1 MVIQGGVLAPESD
14 IRLLQFVVDDYDVEV
29 ALLLTIPD
37 DHDNP
42 DVHDIHDNPDI
53 HDDDG
58 YSISAA
64 AAPSLFARLSSVSVP
79 RARSRFSSS
88 WSMIVVIVVI
98 VVIVK
103 ITLFKNLESTRS
115 IFIQES

>member
-29 ALLLTIPD
+29 ALLLAIPD

-42 DVHDIHDNPDI
+42 DV